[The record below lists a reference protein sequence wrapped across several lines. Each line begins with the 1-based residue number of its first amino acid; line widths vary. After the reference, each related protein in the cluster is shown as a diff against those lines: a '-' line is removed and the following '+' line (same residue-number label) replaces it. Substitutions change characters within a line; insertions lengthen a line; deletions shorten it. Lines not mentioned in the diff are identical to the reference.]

1 MDGGKEPLK
10 IYFAGDLFDSKDLA
24 GNLLMADAVERI
36 SGGRYKVMLPQDGEC
51 EVVERTSQSI
61 RDADFELLLSC
72 DIIVANFD
80 GTDLDSGTV
89 VEFCFAKMV
98 DMPAL
103 LLRTDF
109 RNSGDHTL
117 PDGEP
122 WNLMCSYYPRTRVLH
137 INAMQYYH
145 DCRNTASGRRDL
157 LEKFYTGIAA
167 GTVENLDAVIR
178 EESWLEKSQLLAQ
191 YQMAVK
197 SIGGNVPKIFDE
209 YKLQL
214 LVQNKAATGLYR

>member
-1 MDGGKEPLK
+1 
-10 IYFAGDLFDSKDLA
+10 
-24 GNLLMADAVERI
+24 
-36 SGGRYKVMLPQDGEC
+36 
-51 EVVERTSQSI
+51 
-61 RDADFELLLSC
+61 
-72 DIIVANFD
+72 
-80 GTDLDSGTV
+80 
-89 VEFCFAKMV
+89 
-98 DMPAL
+98 
-103 LLRTDF
+103 
-109 RNSGDHTL
+109 
-117 PDGEP
+117 
-122 WNLMCSYYPRTRVLH
+122 MCSYYPRTRVLH